1 MLSIRL
7 FVTVP
12 IVFSLLISGCST
24 KPDMESSSSEQQTSV
39 KSEWNCESASDG
51 LGENYTCSNTSP
63 EVDGVSWNLTIMCT
77 SDQVTRL
84 AIIGFKSDLNKLL
97 WAGDGNTLVK
107 VRVDSKPVEEWKSAA
122 KGSGL
127 NSFVFFDKDRFD
139 GSNADFLES
148 SGTWKFLSA
157 IAGAKTFGFRLKDAD
172 GTDRSGLFNIENSVP
187 IAAKFNAL
195 GCKST

>member
-1 MLSIRL
+1 MRSRRL
-7 FVTVP
+7 FVSVP
-12 IVFSLLISGCST
+12 IVLSLLVSGCST
-24 KPDMESSSSEQQTSV
+24 KSDMEASSSGQQTSV
-39 KSEWNCESASDG
+39 KSEWNCESARDG

-77 SDQVTRL
+77 SDQVSRL

-97 WAGDGNTLVK
+97 WPRDGNTLVK
-107 VRVDSKPVEEWKSAA
+107 VRVDSKPVEEWKFAA

-139 GSNADFLES
+139 GSNADFLENR
-148 SGTWKFLSA
+148 GTWKFLSA
-157 IAGAKTFGFRLKDAD
+157 IAGAKTFGFRLKDAE

-187 IAAKFNAL
+187 IAAKFNVL